1 MSTLTA
7 TNKNRFQIGPWL
19 LLSDYGEL
27 ARRNMVISW
36 ACVAGLALVELI
48 WLPTS
53 TLSLDQAVWPA
64 LAGSLIYGAAGYAFY
79 LVISRRLRKK
89 DDRVAMFLRAASER
103 FALLFRSCLLIAA
116 IGSVGLIFTYL
127 ATASALPL
135 RDAFLARLDSHLGFH
150 WPSFLSAINDR
161 PFWASLLVQAYA
173 STAPLTQGVVIWLA
187 IRGCGERLSEFLAL
201 LCLSS
206 LGLAVGMLLVPAA
219 GAFVYFEPARQLFDN
234 FTAGEEMW
242 PFLDAFNGLR
252 DGSLTKIDVSSVQ
265 GVVSF
270 PSFHTML
277 GIITTYALR
286 DTRALLILAVILN
299 GTMIVSTL
307 PVGGHYLV
315 DVLAGA
321 AISIAAF
328 HGLSY
333 GRGRRAPS
341 QQSIAVLGVNDIAS
355 LSGGLTWNHSFL
367 QLLSRPR
374 YYALGCVFIAAAAC
388 LIAYVAL
395 ENLHGHF

>member
-1 MSTLTA
+1 MTAIRAVFRMSTLAVTSE
-7 TNKNRFQIGPWL
+7 NRFQVGQWL

-27 ARRNMVISW
+27 ARHNMAVSW

-48 WLPTS
+48 WLPLS
-53 TLSLDQAVWPA
+53 TLSLDQAAWPA
-64 LAGSLIYGAAGYAFY
+64 LASSLVYGAAAYTFY
-79 LVISRRLRKK
+79 LVISHRLRKK
-89 DDRVAMFLRAASER
+89 EDRVAMFLRAASER

-135 RDAFLARLDSHLGFH
+135 RDAFLARLDGHLGFH
-150 WPSFLSAINDR
+150 WLSFLSATNDL
-161 PFWASLLVQAYA
+161 PFLAGLLVKAYA
-173 STAPLTQGVVIWLA
+173 STAPLTQAVVVWLA

-219 GAFVYFEPARQLFDN
+219 GAFVYFEPARHVFDN
-234 FTAGEEMW
+234 FPTGEEMW
-242 PFLDAFNGLR
+242 PFLDAFNALR

-286 DTRALLILAVILN
+286 DTRALLILAIILN
-299 GTMIVSTL
+299 GAMIVSTL
-307 PVGGHYLV
+307 PVGGHYLA
-315 DVLAGA
+315 DVLVGA
-321 AISIAAF
+321 AMSIAAF
-328 HGLSY
+328 HGLRY
-333 GRGRRAPS
+333 GFGRRAS
-341 QQSIAVLGVNDIAS
+341 SRQSIAVRA
-355 LSGGLTWNHSFL
+355 
-367 QLLSRPR
+367 
-374 YYALGCVFIAAAAC
+374 
-388 LIAYVAL
+388 
-395 ENLHGHF
+395 